1 VAETTLPPVRGP
13 RRLRVLVVLGLSSA
27 AAAAAVGVLA
37 GLVGVALGGPPPGV
51 IVVGVVIAAAGAD
64 VARARW
70 GRPVPWSVGR
80 QVPVAWSRLF
90 EPEVAAALY
99 GLRLGVG
106 PLTILSSWLWW
117 AAFAI
122 GASAGPV
129 AGAVAGVAFAL
140 ARTTVTAAVAST
152 GAADGT
158 TMAHRVRGL
167 ARIEGRVAVVA
178 AASIVVAAAALAA
191 CGGSDD
197 DARSD
202 GPAAAGVVGTGV
214 TAVDPAPDAATAAT
228 RGTGPGEPSST
239 TSAPTAGPTTTAL
252 EPTTTAPPLTDL
264 LPDLT
269 TSLALELPVDDLPA
283 LLVPTGPAGF
293 TQLPEGQLGAGPLDL
308 DAAAAA
314 EPDVAAERSLLVTR
328 GFVAGHARAWEDGQ
342 GATALAVVYRF
353 ATADGAGAY
362 LLDGGE
368 HALARGAE
376 PFGVPID
383 GAFGFSQV
391 DDTGSSPF
399 VVHAVVMVRGPV
411 FALVLVGS
419 PDGAQGPDVAR
430 DLAVAQAAVLEAAA
444 G

>member
-1 VAETTLPPVRGP
+1 VAETTLPPVRGL
-13 RRLRVLVVLGLSSA
+13 RRFRVLAVLGIAGAL
-27 AAAAAVGVLA
+27 AAAVVGAVS
-37 GLVGVALGGPPPGV
+37 GLVGAALGGPPPGA
-51 IVVGVVIAAAGAD
+51 VVVTVVVAAAGAD

-70 GRPVPWSVGR
+70 GRPTPWAVGR

-90 EPEVAAALY
+90 EPEVAAGLY

-117 AAFAI
+117 AAFVV

-129 AGAVAGVAFAL
+129 AGAVAGIAFAL
-140 ARTTVTAAVAST
+140 ARTAVTVAVAAT
-152 GAADGT
+152 GADGGAA
-158 TMAHRVRGL
+158 MARRVARL
-167 ARIEGRVAVVA
+167 ARIDGRVATVAAAWAVVA
-178 AASIVVAAAALAA
+178 AVALAA

-197 DARSD
+197 DD
-202 GPAAAGVVGTGV
+202 GAAPAATSEAE
-214 TAVDPAPDAATAAT
+214 AAAADPALADPAGDGTATSGGDAAGAAS
-228 RGTGPGEPSST
+228 EPSDPT
-239 TSAPTAGPTTTAL
+239 TTTATGPTTTA
-252 EPTTTAPPLTDL
+252 APLTDL

-269 TSLALELPVDDLPA
+269 ASLALELPVDDLPA
-283 LLVPTGPAGF
+283 LLVPAGPPGF
-293 TQLPEGQLGAGPLDL
+293 SQLPDGQLGAGPLDL

-314 EPDVAAERSLLVTR
+314 EPDVAAERSLLQTR
-328 GFVAGHARAWEDGQ
+328 GFVAGHARAWSDGQ
-342 GATALAVVYRF
+342 GATAVAVVYRF
-353 ATADGAGAY
+353 GTADGAGAY

-391 DDTGSSPF
+391 DDTGASPF

-430 DLAVAQAAVLEAAA
+430 DLAVAEVGVLEAAVPA